1 MNHLFDYLTGTVS
14 KETQDFLEQSVFGEE
29 IVKGGTVKRLDNIS
43 YIKLE
48 EGWEILEKAEK
59 DGKVKKEKSREQIEK
74 ETTSKEP
81 LEDSQRTID
90 EGHELVAP
98 DGTSGTVTSHDGKM
112 ITVEYVKDGQ
122 KVETQVPAHIL
133 EDRKKRGE
141 IQHNANPKSLK
152 ELHTKLIE
160 EMHIQ
165 GKDAT
170 AIISLLKNLGVNED
184 EAMEAISS
192 YRKDRP
198 VVEEPKKKE
207 VKKSIYEGGLQQR
220 QAELISSSFE
230 KGKYTDKLQAM
241 YKRKGLDENG
251 NLVKEDCEDEVEKGG
266 EGSRGGKV
274 IGHTKSGKP
283 IYQSKTST
291 DAYEKHSHLSSDEHF
306 ELGKDDK
313 SGLDT
318 KQVDLHFHLYYRKM
332 TEEALKGFKHS
343 IKTYVSPSYNDSFV
357 DVESTHRKDLDEF
370 FNKKGYVLRKEG
382 RTEWYEIKKPN
393 GKLHQITV
401 RNKKSLEKSE
411 MNDIEKSGHP
421 VKFHEKHWNG
431 KTWVYDYG
439 QHSKGSVE
447 KLEDSNYSSH
457 EEEHQRKVADDIT
470 TTKERITTH
479 MKNHDSIHREITAHQ
494 QSINS
499 IVKVDGRDSK
509 STNPMKHQI
518 HILNSRK
525 EKELNIVKHLHSN
538 LVTRLTR

>member
-1 MNHLFDYLTGTVS
+1 MNHLFDYLTGTIS
-14 KETQDFLEQSVFGEE
+14 KETQDFLDQNIFGEE
-29 IVKGGTVKRLDNIS
+29 IEKGETIKILDGVS
-43 YIKLE
+43 YVKLE
-48 EGWEILEKAEK
+48 EGWEILEKAQKE
-59 DGKVKKEKSREQIEK
+59 GKVKEEKSREQIEK
-74 ETTSKEP
+74 EISSKQP
-81 LEDSQRTID
+81 LEDNQKTID
-90 EGHELVAP
+90 EGHELIAS

-112 ITVEYVKDGQ
+112 VTVEYVKDGQ
-122 KVETQVPAHIL
+122 KVETQVPAHVL
-133 EDRKKRGE
+133 EDRKKKGQ

-192 YRKDRP
+192 YRRDRP
-198 VVEEPKKKE
+198 VVEETKKKE
-207 VKKSIYEGGLQQR
+207 VRKSIYEGGLQER

-251 NLVKEDCEDEVEKGG
+251 NLIEQHCEDEVEKG
-266 EGSRGGKV
+266 
-274 IGHTKSGKP
+274 
-283 IYQSKTST
+283 
-291 DAYEKHSHLSSDEHF
+291 
-306 ELGKDDK
+306 
-313 SGLDT
+313 
-318 KQVDLHFHLYYRKM
+318 
-332 TEEALKGFKHS
+332 
-343 IKTYVSPSYNDSFV
+343 
-357 DVESTHRKDLDEF
+357 EF
-370 FNKKGYVLRKEG
+370 
-382 RTEWYEIKKPN
+382 I
-393 GKLHQITV
+393 
-401 RNKKSLEKSE
+401 S
-411 MNDIEKSGHP
+411 IEKSGHP

-439 QHSKGSVE
+439 QHSKSSVE

-470 TTKERITTH
+470 STKEKITTH
-479 MKNHDSIHREITAHQ
+479 MKNHDSIHGEIKSHQ
-494 QSINS
+494 QSIVS